1 MSKAH
6 QTSVSDQLKKGLA
19 DKGLTTRS
27 VVAFIIFGMIVAVF
41 VLSDLNGPQ
50 SGGGSAMGSAA
61 EVNGELISIKDFQ
74 DEENRLSQYYSQ
86 LFGGQF
92 DSEMQRTLLRNEV
105 MSSLVNKSLTAQ
117 AAQKAGIYA
126 TDAEVRHMI
135 VNELPYF
142 KKDGVFQSD
151 AYRSILTAN
160 RMTPSDFENK
170 LRKDI
175 QGQRS
180 RQLFEASFGMTQ
192 FQKNLEKELRSSQIK
207 LEFVALSA
215 AEFAKAAGV
224 SSDEVTKK
232 LADAEFAKKVQEN
245 FAANQAQFDTQEQVK
260 ASHILVKADAQN
272 DAAAKTKAEDL
283 LKRAQKEDFA
293 KLASE
298 FSDDPGSK
306 AKKGDLGFFSKG
318 QMVPEFE
325 KVAFELPVGQISGL
339 VKSNFGYHIIKVTDK
354 KAATKANFETLKTE
368 IAKKLLADEK
378 YLAFV
383 KEIETDVAAG
393 NADAA
398 KAKLAQVKM
407 AWKDTGYF
415 NLAVEAAPVMNSA
428 QAIKAALEL
437 TKAAPYAKKLV
448 REGDTQ
454 YFIKLADVKVAT
466 GQLEGQEES
475 LIEKQKANS
484 AFTSW
489 LNDFKKAAKIQTNT
503 SLTSAA
509 Q

>member
-50 SGGGSAMGSAA
+50 SGGTAMGSAA

-92 DSEMQRTLLRNEV
+92 DSEMQRNLLRSEV
-105 MSSLVNKSLTAQ
+105 MNSLVNKSLTAQ

-126 TDAEVRHMI
+126 TDAEVRYMI

-175 QGQRS
+175 QTQRS

-215 AEFAKAAGV
+215 AEFAKSAGV
-224 SSDEVTKK
+224 SADEVTKK
-232 LADAEFAKKVQEN
+232 LADVEFAKKVQEN
-245 FAANQAQFDTQEQVK
+245 FATNQAQYETQEQVK
-260 ASHILVKADAQN
+260 ASHILIKADAQN
-272 DAAAKTKAEDL
+272 DAAAKIKAEGL

-306 AKKGDLGFFSKG
+306 AKKGDLGYFSKG

-325 KVAFELPVGQISGL
+325 KVAFELPVGQISSL

-354 KAATKANFETLKTE
+354 KAATKANFESLKTE
-368 IAKKLLADEK
+368 IAKKILADEK
-378 YLAFV
+378 YLTFV
-383 KEIETDVAAG
+383 KEVETEVAAG
-393 NADAA
+393 NADAV
-398 KAKLAQVKM
+398 KAKLAQAKL

-415 NLAVEAAPVMNSA
+415 NLAVEAAPVINSA
-428 QAIKAALEL
+428 QAVKAALEL

-454 YFIKLADVKVAT
+454 YLIKLADVKVAT
-466 GQLEGQEES
+466 GQLEGKEES

-489 LNDFKKAAKIQTNT
+489 LNDFKKAAKIQTNS